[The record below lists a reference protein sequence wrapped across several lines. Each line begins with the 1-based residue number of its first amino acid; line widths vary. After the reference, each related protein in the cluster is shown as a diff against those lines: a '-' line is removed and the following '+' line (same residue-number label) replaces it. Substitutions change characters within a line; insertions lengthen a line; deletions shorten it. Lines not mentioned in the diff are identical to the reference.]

1 MRRAIARAL
10 IIPLLLA
17 VPLMSGCQSKSDK
30 LVYQANEI
38 AKKATQ
44 AGPKE
49 EKQLLAPAREKLL
62 EAIKLDPKNLNAY
75 KLLGQIDDI
84 TGNSDEALK
93 IWTTASELDPTN
105 REILQHA
112 RMYQARQQM
121 IDNAKNAVTTIKT
134 GDVEG
139 GMRQLKDAL
148 EATRTPQTRAK
159 VIEILKNAIPVV
171 AQVGDQ
177 QVQEKKYTDA
187 IKTYDQA
194 IRGYMML
201 AVATKQ
207 QNLDP
212 GADAVIEDANK
223 AAEQAGTP
231 DATFGLL
238 NDVLSVDPGNKT
250 ANMELA
256 KVYLSRKPPDYS
268 TAADLEE
275 RAGAPEADVKKL
287 RAQAKRQERRRRR

>member
-1 MRRAIARAL
+1 MRRAIAPGL

-17 VPLMSGCQSKSDK
+17 VPLISGCQSKSEK

-38 AKKATQ
+38 AKKAAQ
-44 AGPKE
+44 VGPKE
-49 EKQLLAPAREKLL
+49 EKQMLEPARAKLE
-62 EAIKLDPKNLNAY
+62 EAIKLDPKNLDAY

-93 IWTTASELDPTN
+93 VWTTASELDPTDQN
-105 REILQHA
+105 ILQHA
-112 RMYQARQQM
+112 RMYKARQQM
-121 IDNAKNAVTTIKT
+121 IDNANSAVDQIKT

-139 GMRQLKDAL
+139 GMRALKDAL
-148 EATRTPQTRAK
+148 QATKTPQTRAK
-159 VIEILKNAIPVV
+159 VLDILKDAIPQVTK
-171 AQVGDQ
+171 VGDQ

-194 IRGYMML
+194 IRGYMLL

-207 QNLDP
+207 PTLDP
-212 GADAVIEDANK
+212 GADAVIHDANQ
-223 AAEQAGTP
+223 AAKDAGTP

-238 NDVLSVDPGNKT
+238 NDVLSVDPSNKS

-256 KVYLSRKPPDYS
+256 QVYLSRKPPDYD

-275 RAGAPEADVKKL
+275 RAGAPDAEVKKL
-287 RAQAKRQERRRRR
+287 REEAKRQEKRRK

>member
-1 MRRAIARAL
+1 MRRGIARAL

-17 VPLMSGCQSKSDK
+17 VALLSGCQSKSDK

-44 AGPKE
+44 VGPKE
-49 EKQLLAPAREKLL
+49 EMQLLEPARAKLL

-93 IWTTASELDPTN
+93 IWMKASELDPTN

-121 IDNAKNAVTTIKT
+121 IDNAKSAVDQIKN
-134 GDVEG
+134 GDVAG
-139 GMRQLKDAL
+139 GMRSLKDAL
-148 EATRTPQTRAK
+148 QATKTPQTRGK
-159 VIEILKNAIPVV
+159 VIDILKAAIPEITK
-171 AQVGDQ
+171 VGDQ
-177 QVQEKKYTDA
+177 QVQDKKYTDA

-194 IRGYMML
+194 IRGYMLL
-201 AVATKQ
+201 AVATKAQ
-207 QNLDP
+207 SLDP
-212 GADAVIEDANK
+212 AANAVIHSANQ
-223 AAEQAGTP
+223 AAKEAGTP

-238 NDVLSVDPGNKT
+238 NDVLSVDPSNKT
-250 ANMELA
+250 GNMELA
-256 KVYLSRKPPDYS
+256 QVYLSRKPPDYS

-275 RAGAPEADVKKL
+275 RAGAPDADVKKL
-287 RAQAKRQERRRRR
+287 RDEAKRQERRSRR